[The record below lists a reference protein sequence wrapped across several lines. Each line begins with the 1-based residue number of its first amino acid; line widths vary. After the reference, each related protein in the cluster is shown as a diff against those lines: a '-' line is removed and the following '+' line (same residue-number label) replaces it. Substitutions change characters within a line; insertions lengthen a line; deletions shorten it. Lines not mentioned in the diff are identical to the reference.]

1 MKYIEAISKIPLR
14 ERVMP
19 DLVRHPN
26 FIAQITRSRISVRDD
41 KVFLRWLLITF
52 LSSIPLLGYGQT
64 PTELA
69 DLQLKGYNERNIELF
84 LRAYSDSVKVYNF
97 PNQFLY
103 KGKETMRQNYA
114 GMFTNLTD
122 LHCTIKSRVV
132 IGNTVID
139 EEQVVIRKGQPE
151 LHAVAIY
158 KVAHNKIQE
167 VYFIVER

>member
-1 MKYIEAISKIPLR
+1 MKYIIAVLIS
-14 ERVMP
+14 
-19 DLVRHPN
+19 
-26 FIAQITRSRISVRDD
+26 
-41 KVFLRWLLITF
+41 
-52 LSSIPLLGYGQT
+52 LSTLGYSQT

-84 LRAYSDSVKVYNF
+84 LQAYSDSVKVYNF

-122 LHCTIKSRVV
+122 LHCTLKSRVV

-139 EEQVVIRKGQPE
+139 EEQVIIRKGQPE

-158 KVAHNKIQE
+158 KVAHGKIQE

>member
-1 MKYIEAISKIPLR
+1 
-14 ERVMP
+14 MP

-52 LSSIPLLGYGQT
+52 LSSIPILSYSQT

-84 LRAYSDSVKVYNF
+84 LQAYSDSVKVYNF
-97 PNQFLY
+97 PNKFLY

-132 IGNTVID
+132 IGNTVLY

>member
-1 MKYIEAISKIPLR
+1 MKYVII
-14 ERVMP
+14 
-19 DLVRHPN
+19 
-26 FIAQITRSRISVRDD
+26 
-41 KVFLRWLLITF
+41 LLILLPT
-52 LSSIPLLGYGQT
+52 LSYSQT

-84 LRAYSDSVKVYNF
+84 LQAYSDSVKVYNF

-114 GMFTNLTD
+114 GMFTSLPD

-132 IGNTVID
+132 VGNTVID
-139 EEQVVIRKGQPE
+139 EEQVLFRKGQPE

-158 KVAHNKIQE
+158 KIAGGKIQE
-167 VYFIVER
+167 VYFIAER

>member
-1 MKYIEAISKIPLR
+1 MKYFEAISKISLR
-14 ERVMP
+14 AFVMP

-26 FIAQITRSRISVRDD
+26 FIEQITRSRISVRDD

-52 LSSIPLLGYGQT
+52 LISIPIFSYSQT

-84 LRAYSDSVKVYNF
+84 LQSYSDSVKVYNF

-103 KGKETMRQNYA
+103 EGKETMRQNYA

-122 LHCTIKSRVV
+122 LHCTLKSRVV

-139 EEQVVIRKGQPE
+139 EEQVVIRKGQPD

-158 KVAHNKIQE
+158 KVAHGKIQE

>member
-1 MKYIEAISKIPLR
+1 MKYI
-14 ERVMP
+14 
-19 DLVRHPN
+19 
-26 FIAQITRSRISVRDD
+26 IAA
-41 KVFLRWLLITF
+41 LILF
-52 LSSIPLLGYGQT
+52 PIIGYSQT

-84 LRAYSDSVKVYNF
+84 LQAYSDSVKVYNF

-103 KGKETMRQNYA
+103 KGKKTMRHNYA

-158 KVAHNKIQE
+158 KVAHGKIQE